1 MEQCG
6 KFADNIMFS
15 GEKVHLFLKMPVRKG
30 GRE

>member
-15 GEKVHLFLKMPVRKG
+15 GEKVSTLIFKNASEE
-30 GRE
+30 GR